1 MIKVTKQI
9 QPVDMFPMT
18 FHVETVVQSNVLICC
33 LPRLN
38 YHLFK

>member
-18 FHVETVVQSNVLICC
+18 FHVETVVNL
-33 LPRLN
+33 LL
-38 YHLFK
+38 K